1 MPHPAHDVPMC
12 RQLVTPE
19 EWQEQAGWSLGDRIE
34 WSNRACGIACLRML
48 LLAYDKPAPSVTELL
63 KVAVKADAL
72 SERGWIH
79 AGLAALAT
87 ERGIPAQAEPVAVED
102 LAARLEYAPMI
113 ISIAEQFPQD
123 GRRGGHLVIARGL
136 AEGDEGPDLLIRDP
150 SSWGQQHDRVPLA
163 RVAASYTGRAITFAP
178 LLAR

>member
-1 MPHPAHDVPMC
+1 MPHPVHDVPMC
-12 RQLVTPE
+12 RQRITPE

-34 WSNRACGIACLRML
+34 WSDRACGIACLRML
-48 LLAYDKPAPSVTELL
+48 LLAYGKPAPSITELL

-87 ERGIPAQAEPVAVED
+87 ERGVPAWAEPVAVED
-102 LAARLEYAPMI
+102 LPTRLEGAPLI
-113 ISIAEQFPQD
+113 ISITEQFPQD
-123 GRRGGHLVIARGL
+123 GRRGGHLVVARGL
-136 AEGDEGPDLLIRDP
+136 ADGNERPDLLIRDP
-150 SSWGQQHDRVPLA
+150 SSWGQKHDRVPLA
-163 RVAASYTGRAITFAP
+163 RAAASYTGRAITFAP